1 MKESVAFK
9 VAQIAVLEY
18 DGICNIDKLAI
29 LRVLMEKEN
38 VAAFVEKQ
46 HEEGENKNAETL

>member
-9 VAQIAVLEY
+9 LAQIAVLEY
-18 DGICNIDKLAI
+18 DGICNVDKLAI

-46 HEEGENKNAETL
+46 EEEKENKNAKTL